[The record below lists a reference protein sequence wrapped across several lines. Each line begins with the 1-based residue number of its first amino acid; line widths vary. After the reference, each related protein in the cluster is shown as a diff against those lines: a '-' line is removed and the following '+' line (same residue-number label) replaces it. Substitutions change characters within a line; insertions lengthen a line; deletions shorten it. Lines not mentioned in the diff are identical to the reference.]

1 MSRNAHLVTALF
13 VIAFGAAAPLLA
25 QVPTGNYPPPQYY
38 ATYANFYDGEYKRTF
53 KDFATTPGAFR
64 AGSER
69 FLDSACYWS
78 AAGECQ
84 FHTGNFDGAVELYE
98 QSLALYLNHQSASWQ
113 QRIQQPIVVNNALP
127 NAVQRTNI
135 TWGQPKRAF
144 EIPRLPDTVGVLF
157 GDLNAVQNVLTQGGV
172 FDPARVKPV
181 DVGEIMRCMAIALHR
196 RRFIKGPVCKFEPL
210 TSNLVNQLESV
221 QKNDGSL
228 LGAWNGVLS
237 GLAYANQGELDLAK
251 RNLELGL
258 QFGGRYDHQL
268 TPLALL
274 ELAIINHQLRDT
286 NTAAFQ
292 ALEASYSAA
301 IFGQYDVL
309 EEALSLGATIHLE
322 TQQTGPYAPLA
333 NAIVWCKRNNA
344 RLAQISLT
352 VRLAE
357 CYSEAGDSASS
368 AKLLTDAVKSFS
380 TRTGFGAGNLNGRA
394 NYLAAV
400 NLFLD
405 GNFDDGR
412 VQLQKAIAE
421 YAPTSRWLYQ
431 LALTENYVLRN
442 VINSR
447 HAQSLYSLMLR
458 DPSEREWRHDP
469 IEAITFLASPHLPS
483 IDRWLQLTIA
493 DRNYKQSLQIAELW
507 RRHRFYS
514 ELPLGGRDLAFRWT
528 MHAPREAVTSVAE
541 RQRVDFNTRYAK
553 YKEIS
558 DRAED
563 LRLKFLSQPI
573 QHAPKSDEE
582 KAYLKSFDELIR
594 VTRLQDS
601 LLTSIALRREPAEMA
616 FPPQIDVDEM
626 KLQLKPNQSALYV
639 IETGNQYFF
648 FELTTLGV
656 RLLSQ
661 HTSKDIVTKINR
673 LFRDTGLEERQ
684 LSVENLADEKWKSG
698 AAELAKML
706 VPDLNLKGDEGQ
718 PHELII
724 VPSGATWYLPF
735 EALGFRKDDGSTEFL
750 FQKTRIRYSPTLG
763 LAIVPQRPVAKIQ
776 RSAFF
781 VGEISDQVDAK
792 TTSDILA
799 PLQQANPSI
808 NAFPEKLDV
817 PSAYFGSVCDEFVV
831 WIGMGKIPSGGPW
844 AMDLVQKDRGTAGS
858 DLASWLKLPWTGPT
872 QVVLPFFES
881 AGARG
886 VPSKNAGDDLF
897 LTTMG
902 MLAAGTKTIMIS
914 RWSTGGK
921 SGLDFAKV
929 YWEKSRT
936 ASAMEAIFAAEQAML
951 EMPVDFDRES
961 KVKKAKDPAVTK
973 SINPLF
979 WAGYFVVD
987 VPSTADPNAGIE
999 KLQDTAGPLT
1009 DANAAVPPA
1018 PTPAPAE
1025 QPKMVVPDPPAEEQP
1040 EEKAK
1045 TNKSKKS
1052 KTKDKKDKDKKSNEK
1067 PKGGDGG
1074 EL

>member
-1 MSRNAHLVTALF
+1 MSRQALLVTALF
-13 VIAFGAAAPLLA
+13 VIAFGLAESAQA
-25 QVPTGNYPPPQYY
+25 QVPTGSYPAPQYY
-38 ATYANFYDGEYKRTF
+38 AFFADYYDGEYKRSF
-53 KDFATTPGAFR
+53 KDYGTTPGAFR
-64 AGSER
+64 QGSTR
-69 FLDSACYWS
+69 FLDSACYWTI
-78 AAGECQ
+78 AGECQ
-84 FHTGNFDGAVELYE
+84 FHTGNFDGAIELYE
-98 QSLALYLNHQSASWQ
+98 QSLALYLEHQSASWQ
-113 QRIQQPIVVNNALP
+113 QRVQQPIVVNNALP

-135 TWGQPKRAF
+135 TWGQPKRSF
-144 EIPRLPDTVGVLF
+144 EIPRLPETVGVLF
-157 GDLNAVQNVLTQGGV
+157 GDLNAAQTVLTQGGV

-196 RRFIKGPVCKFEPL
+196 RRYIKGPVCKFEPL

-237 GLAYANQGELDLAK
+237 GMAYANQGEFDLAK
-251 RNLELGL
+251 RNLEQGL

-309 EEALSLGATIHLE
+309 EEALALGATIHLE

-344 RLAQISLT
+344 RLAQISLA

-357 CYSEAGDSASS
+357 CYSEGGDSASS
-368 AKLLTDAVKSFS
+368 AKLLSDAVKTFS
-380 TRTGFGAGNLNGRA
+380 SRTGFGAGNLNGRA

-447 HAQSLYSLMLR
+447 HAQTLYSLMLR

-469 IEAITFLASPHLPS
+469 IEAMTFLASPHLPS
-483 IDRWLQLTIA
+483 IDRWLQLAIA
-493 DRNYKQSLQIAELW
+493 DRNYKQAVQIAELW

-528 MHAPREAVTSVAE
+528 MHAPREAVTNVAE
-541 RQRVDFNTRYAK
+541 RQRVDFNTRYPK

-558 DRAED
+558 DRAEEM
-563 LRLKFLSQPI
+563 RLKFLAQPL
-573 QHAPKSDEE
+573 QHTPKSDEE

-594 VTRLQDS
+594 ATQLQDS
-601 LLTSIALRREPAEMA
+601 LLASIALRREPAEMA

-626 KLQLKPNQSALYV
+626 KLQLKPNQSALYIV
-639 IETGNQYFF
+639 ETGNQYFF
-648 FELTTLGV
+648 FELTSLGV

-673 LFRDTGLEERQ
+673 LIRDTGLEERQ
-684 LSVENLADEKWKSG
+684 LSLENLADEKWKVG
-698 AAELAKML
+698 AAELAKAL
-706 VPDLNLKGDEGQ
+706 LGELNLKGDEGQ

-735 EALGFRKDDGSTEFL
+735 EALCFRKDDGSSEFL

-763 LAIVPQRPVAKIQ
+763 LAIIPQRPIPKIQ

-781 VGEISDQVDAK
+781 LGEICDQVDAK
-792 TTSDILA
+792 ITSDTLD
-799 PLQQANPSI
+799 PLQKANPTI
-808 NAFPEKLDV
+808 TAFSDKLEI

-831 WIGMGKIPSGGPW
+831 WIGMGKMPSGGPW
-844 AMDLVQKDRGTAGS
+844 ALDLVQKDRGTAGS
-858 DLASWLKLPWTGPT
+858 DLASWLKLPWAGPT
-872 QVVLPFFES
+872 HVVLPFFES

-886 VPSKNAGDDLF
+886 VPTKNAGEDLF

-902 MLAAGTKTIMIS
+902 MLAAGTKSIMIS
-914 RWSTGGK
+914 RWSTNGK
-921 SGLDFAKV
+921 SGLEFAKT
-929 YWEKSRT
+929 YWEKSRS
-936 ASAMEAIFAAEQAML
+936 ASPMDALSAAEQAML

-961 KVKKAKDPAVTK
+961 KIKKTKEPPVTK
-973 SINPLF
+973 STNPLF

-999 KLQDTAGPLT
+999 KLQDSAAPPPDG
-1009 DANAAVPPA
+1009 ANAAVPPA
-1018 PTPAPAE
+1018 ATPAPPE
-1025 QPKMVVPDPPAEEQP
+1025 QPKMVVPDPPAEEQL
-1040 EEKAK
+1040 EEKGK

-1052 KTKDKKDKDKKSNEK
+1052 KSKDKKDKDKKSNEK
-1067 PKGGDGG
+1067 PKEGGTP
-1074 EL
+1074 